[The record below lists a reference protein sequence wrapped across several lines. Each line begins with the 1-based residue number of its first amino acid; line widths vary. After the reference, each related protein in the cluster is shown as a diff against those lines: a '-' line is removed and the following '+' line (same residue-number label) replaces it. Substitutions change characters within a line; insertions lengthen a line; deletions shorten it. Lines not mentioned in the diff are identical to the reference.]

1 MNNTSEEKYIEALS
15 RGDSKAFELLFLY
28 YQPKL
33 IYFLNGFIKDEE
45 VARDMAQDIF
55 LSVWTH
61 REKLSQ
67 VNSFKAYL
75 FRMGKNAI
83 CNFYDHSLVSEKFEV
98 EQLSRPIE
106 VNSVEEGLFA
116 KELQALIEITI
127 SQMPP
132 QRKLIYKMSRLDGL
146 SNDEIA
152 KRLNLNKHTVEN
164 HLTSALADI
173 RKIVKISY
181 MLVF

>member
-1 MNNTSEEKYIEALS
+1 MNQTSEGKHIDALS
-15 RGDSKAFELLFLY
+15 KGDSKAFELLFLY

-33 IYFLNGFIKDEE
+33 IFFLNGFIKDGE

-55 LSVWTH
+55 LSVWTS

-83 CNFYDHSLVSEKFEV
+83 CNFYDHSLVNEKFEV
-98 EQLSRPIE
+98 EQLLHPIE
-106 VNSVEEGLFA
+106 VNSVEEGLFV
-116 KELQALIEITI
+116 KELETLIEIKV

-132 QRKLIYKMSRLDGL
+132 QRKLIYQMSRVDGL

-152 KRLNLNKHTVEN
+152 ERLSINKRTVEN
-164 HLTSALADI
+164 HLTSALSDI
-173 RKIVKISY
+173 RKVVKMSLI
-181 MLVF
+181 LFF

>member
-1 MNNTSEEKYIEALS
+1 MNNTTEGKHIEALS

-33 IYFLNGFIKDEE
+33 IFFLNGFIKDEE
-45 VARDMAQDIF
+45 IARDITQDIF
-55 LSVWTH
+55 LSVWAN
-61 REKLSQ
+61 REKLSI
-67 VNSFKAYL
+67 VNSFKSYL

-83 CNFYDHSLVSEKFEV
+83 CNFYDHSLVNEKFEF

-106 VNSVEEGLFA
+106 VNSIEEGLFV
-116 KELQALIEITI
+116 KELQALIEITV

-132 QRKLIYKMSRLDGL
+132 QRKLIYQMSRVDGL

-152 KRLNLNKHTVEN
+152 ERLSINKRTVEN
-164 HLTSALADI
+164 HLTSALSDI
-173 RKIVKISY
+173 RKVVKMSLI
-181 MLVF
+181 LFF